1 MSLDFSFTPEQDEI
15 RARVR
20 EIGERVVK
28 PNVARWDEKEEM
40 PWEAIAALG
49 EAGLLG
55 VIGRPEYGGL
65 GKDYITLGVVIEELA
80 RFDNTVAMICS
91 VQNTLTTLTPGW
103 DEATIRDVYAGRKL
117 VCIATSEEDA
127 SYDVSNIQTTAT
139 VAGEELVINGRKIHV
154 SLMPGA
160 HVMGVSAQGDE
171 RRRRTAS
178 ISFIRVPSDLPGVS
192 VEIMPEMGMRAHQL
206 AIVDMRDVRVP
217 LANVLQGRDGMQGA
231 GEGKA
236 VMYARWNVT
245 RCLSALNAVG
255 GGLAVLEQTA
265 EFVKKKKVYGKPIG
279 VNQAISFPLIEHMT
293 RLEACRLL
301 AYHGLWINVQG
312 RNAAERA
319 VMSKW
324 FGITEAIQA
333 CLACMNMHGAAAG
346 YDRSGDRAAAAR
358 SHGAAV
364 HRRDVERDED
374 DRRRRGAPPRFS
386 WGSNVP
392 VTKARAH
399 FRWRELDAGTTH
411 SIGTDGA
418 RPRARARLDRARG
431 QLHDPGRSGQ
441 RRGWYILA
449 AGIAQVV
456 HERLSRHRSE
466 GRARRGGRQPGAS
479 RRRDRRFWLEPVRPR
494 RCSR

>member
-127 SYDVSNIQTTAT
+127 GSDVSNIQTTAT

-160 HVMGVSAQGDE
+160 HVMGVSARVMNGAGE
-171 RRRRTAS
+171 PR

-312 RNAAERA
+312 RNAAKHA

-333 CLACMNMHGAAAG
+333 CLACMNMHGAAG
-346 YDRSGDRAAAAR
+346 YLTDLGIERRLRDLMGLQFT
-358 SHGAAV
+358 GGTLNVMKMIAV
-364 HRRDVERDED
+364 GEVLGRDFMGLER
-374 DRRRRGAPPRFS
+374 
-386 WGSNVP
+386 
-392 VTKARAH
+392 
-399 FRWRELDAGTTH
+399 
-411 SIGTDGA
+411 
-418 RPRARARLDRARG
+418 
-431 QLHDPGRSGQ
+431 PGN
-441 RRGWYILA
+441 
-449 AGIAQVV
+449 
-456 HERLSRHRSE
+456 
-466 GRARRGGRQPGAS
+466 
-479 RRRDRRFWLEPVRPR
+479 
-494 RCSR
+494 